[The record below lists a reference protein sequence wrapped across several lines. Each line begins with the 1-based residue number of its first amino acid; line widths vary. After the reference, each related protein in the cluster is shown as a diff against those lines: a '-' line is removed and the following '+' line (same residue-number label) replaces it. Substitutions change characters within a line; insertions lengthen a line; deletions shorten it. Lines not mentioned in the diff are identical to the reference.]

1 MDRNPNPNPNL
12 IKRTI
17 SGGGGGGSGS
27 IIHEKYQLGQVLGRG
42 SFAKVYRAK
51 SLINNAMNND
61 RDRDVAIKV
70 IEKVKVS
77 SGVSYATAE
86 SLLVREVSAM
96 KRLNDHPNILKIYE
110 VLATKSKIYLV
121 MELAE
126 GGEMFSQISKRGKM
140 NEGLGRK
147 YFQELIMA
155 LRFCHRNGVT
165 HRDLKP
171 QNLLLDE
178 CGKLKVSD
186 FGLSALPEHVR
197 DGLLYTACGTPSYT
211 APEVV
216 RRSGYDGAKADM
228 FSCGVILF
236 VFLAGFL
243 PYNEGNLGELYKKV
257 YRRDFVFPD
266 WISKGAKNVIFKLL
280 DPNPST
286 RMSMEGVVGSNWFKK
301 GLKVESE
308 VDKLGVLL
316 GKEDCKGDVSV
327 NAFDIISMSSGLNL
341 SGLFEEDLGK
351 KERRFTSRASMKDVE
366 ERVEKV
372 SGELG
377 YKVEKGKGREMGLVK
392 GKMVLLVRI
401 LELAAKMGL
410 LMVEMKVV
418 SGADE
423 LDKGDGDQLEALKLG
438 LGDIAVSWHTNDVAV
453 NA

>member
-1 MDRNPNPNPNL
+1 MDRNPNPSPNPL
-12 IKRTI
+12 RRSI
-17 SGGGGGGSGS
+17 SGGGSGS

-51 SLINNAMNND
+51 SLINNSE
-61 RDRDVAIKV
+61 VAIKV
-70 IEKVKVS
+70 IEKPVVS
-77 SGVSYATAE
+77 DPTAE

-96 KRLNDHPNILKIYE
+96 KRLNDHPNILNIYE
-110 VLATKSKIYLV
+110 VMATRSKIYLV

-126 GGEMFSQISKRGKM
+126 GGEMFSQITKRGKM
-140 NEGLGRK
+140 GESLGRK
-147 YFQELIMA
+147 YFQELILA

-171 QNLLLDE
+171 QNLLLDD
-178 CGKLKVSD
+178 GGRLKVSD
-186 FGLSALPEHVR
+186 FGLSALPEQVR

-216 RRSGYDGAKADM
+216 RRSGYDGTKADM

-243 PYNEGNLGELYKKV
+243 PYNDANLGELYKKV

-266 WISKGAKNVIFKLL
+266 WISKGARNVIFKLL
-280 DPNPST
+280 DPNPNT
-286 RMSMEGVVGSNWFKK
+286 RMTMDGLVGTGWFKK
-301 GLKVESE
+301 GLKVENE

-316 GKEDCKGDVSV
+316 GKEDCKSDVCV
-327 NAFDIISMSSGLNL
+327 NAFDIISMSSGLDL
-341 SGLFEEDLGK
+341 SGLFEADLGK
-351 KERRFTSRASMKDVE
+351 KEKRFTSRASMKDVE

-401 LELAAKMGL
+401 LELVAKMGL

-418 SGADE
+418 SGGDE

-438 LGDIAVSWHTNDVAV
+438 LGDIAVSLHTNDVSV